1 MLLFFRSNVHRM
13 AFFFCSQEIKLLG
26 HGASPVGKKTS
37 QDQSVRR
44 LGGPRGK
51 YLLRLAHSLFR
62 LKIYFTVN
70 NLEHGFYL
78 FIFLLSFFFFP
89 VARMYP
95 FLNDRHNMKD
105 KGLNEAGCDLTRVCL
120 ITGPPCHPLSFF
132 SFHLSALEKQC
143 DPAHTHIYTH
153 LPFATPLPLPA
164 FALCP
169 VICPLS
175 THVSPTLLFSFNHL
189 PSSSPPGSSR
199 PSTHHPL
206 HLIPSLHGFQL

>member
-78 FIFLLSFFFFP
+78 FIFLLPFFFP
-89 VARMYP
+89 VARIYP